1 MAFDWVYGQS
11 RVKQL
16 LVSSLNRKR
25 LAHAYLFHG
34 QSGVGKDAMALAMAL
49 SLNCTEERLE
59 GCGRCVSCSQ
69 IMNLEYPHFRML
81 MPIPSRPK
89 VMKEEKYRGI
99 LRERALQRIRNP
111 YQQVTYSPEIT
122 ILPVIGISHVRL
134 LKREVMLKVAG
145 GKHRVFLISHA
156 DQMTL
161 EAANSLLKLLE
172 EPPERTILFLT
183 TSFPARLLE
192 TIVSRCQVVR
202 FDSLSDEDIK
212 RALIHRLELPEEKAA
227 FLACMAGGSLQRGL
241 DLAEEGFDT
250 RRETAL
256 VFLERSLEE
265 DVTGRMECVEG
276 LLERQDKVEIYE
288 MLRILQVWLRDLLH
302 LSWGSRQRVLNID
315 CMDKLERFRR
325 KWSGFDVQAG
335 LASIQQSI
343 DFIEKN
349 VYLSLIMHSLSLDLK
364 ECVH

>member
-1 MAFDWVYGQS
+1 MAFDGVYGQS
-11 RVKQL
+11 RVKRL
-16 LVSSLNRKR
+16 LVSSLSRKR

-34 QSGVGKDAMALAMAL
+34 PAGVGKDAMALAMAL
-49 SLNCTEERLE
+49 SLNCQEVRI
-59 GCGRCVSCSQ
+59 GNCGRCTACSQ
-69 IMNLEYPHFRML
+69 IMNLEYPHFRVV

-89 VMKEEKYRGI
+89 VMKEEKYREI
-99 LRERALQRIRNP
+99 LRERALQRIQNP

-122 ILPVIGISHVRL
+122 ILPVIGIGHVRL
-134 LKREVMLKVAG
+134 LKQGVMLKVEG
-145 GKHRVFLISHA
+145 EKHRVFLISHA

-161 EAANSLLKLLE
+161 DAANSLLKLLE

-183 TSFPARLLE
+183 TSFPARLLD

-202 FDSLSDEDIK
+202 FDPLSEEDIK
-212 RALIHRLELPEEKAA
+212 RALVYRLNLPEEKAA

-241 DLAEEGFDT
+241 DLAEEGFDA
-250 RRETAL
+250 RREAAL
-256 VFLERSLEE
+256 AFLERSLGE
-265 DVTGRMECVEG
+265 DASGRVACVEG
-276 LLERQDKVEIYE
+276 LLERQDKVEIHE
-288 MLRILQVWLRDLLH
+288 ILGILQVWLRDH
-302 LSWGSRQRVLNID
+302 LQLGWGSPQRVLNID
-315 CMDKLERFRR
+315 CMDRLERFRQ

-364 ECVH
+364 ECVR